1 MKVRLRKICVTAL
14 AAGLSVLGA
23 QVLSA
28 APAAAA
34 TLPPGSVR
42 TVVAQSPSNA
52 LSVKSFS
59 ADCLSGERVLG
70 GGAFT
75 VGGVHAVITE
85 MQPIHPVTG
94 VDSFKVTAAADQ
106 FGISGVWSFQAY
118 AFCARIPSTLQVE
131 LLSHTDP
138 PTSTTFDD
146 AFLRCPRGVVVGGG
160 GKIDNGGGQVDLG
173 TGPAFRTGF
182 GALAKEDADGFA
194 GNYTVTVYV
203 LCAVSRIFFDLE
215 MVQTSSGTVGAS
227 QTAVLACSSG
237 FELTGLAAETV
248 VPGTHIQQIRPSQAN
263 LAVFGAQSS
272 VPPTESWSMDYTVY
286 CAR

>member
-1 MKVRLRKICVTAL
+1 MRKICVAAL
-14 AAGLSVLGA
+14 VTGLAVLGA

-42 TVVAQSPSNA
+42 TVIAQSPFNA

-59 ADCLSGERVLG
+59 ANCLSGERVLG

-85 MQPIHPVTG
+85 MQPIHPDTG

-106 FGISGVWSFQAY
+106 FGISGVWSFQVF
-118 AFCARIPSTLQVE
+118 AFCATLPGSLQVE
-131 LLSHTDP
+131 IFSLTNP
-138 PTSTTFDD
+138 PTSVGIDQ
-146 AFLRCPRGVVVGGG
+146 AVLRCPRGVVMGGG

-173 TGPAFRTGF
+173 TGASRRTGI
-182 GALAKEDADGFA
+182 GALAKEDSDGFA
-194 GNYTVTVYV
+194 GNYTLTVY
-203 LCAVSRIFFDLE
+203 AVCGVPNSFSDIE
-215 MVQTSSGTVGAS
+215 VVQGASSTSEPS
-227 QTAVLACSSG
+227 QTAVLACPAG
-237 FELTGLAAETV
+237 FELTGLVGETIR
-248 VPGTHIQQIRPSQAN
+248 PGTHLQQIKPLQAN
-263 LAVFGAQSS
+263 LAIFGAQSS
-272 VPPTESWSMDYTVY
+272 VPPDSPWDMDYAVY